1 MKKLMTIL
9 GAILF
14 ASILLTSCGSGVDEK
29 NKIDSKSE
37 EVTATVE
44 NTKNN
49 EIVLEKKKI

>member
-14 ASILLTSCGSGVDEK
+14 ASVLLTGCGSGVDEK